1 MSEHQPYSITSDM
14 MFPVEQIGE
23 SIGRTEEA
31 AVSPGLRLR
40 RINCIRTIHGS
51 LAIEG
56 QPRTGP

>member
-23 SIGRTEEA
+23 SIGRTEEGT
-31 AVSPGLRLR
+31 VPPELRLR
-40 RINCIRTIHGS
+40 WINRIRTIRGS